1 MYHELY
7 TNYIQTIY
15 DETAGVPATTEQ
27 FLLSYPLT
35 HLDEATQLLTW
46 KKLVTLVTMSPP
58 IFWIFR
64 QILG

>member
-15 DETAGVPATTEQ
+15 DETAGVPATREQ

-35 HLDEATQLLTW
+35 QLDEATQLCTYSSAYC
-46 KKLVTLVTMSPP
+46 LVLK
-58 IFWIFR
+58 R
-64 QILG
+64 